1 MFQKNQI
8 NYIKVL
14 YGYLEFFMYLCIE
27 FKNYYM
33 KLAMFDFDNTLVKT
47 PYEDSSY
54 LDTPESLDSDKWEF
68 KFNNNTIQQYNH
80 ESTGNSIVTVL
91 LTNRIDKV
99 KPYVNSILESKK
111 LTFDENLYIKGKTGN
126 RSKGRRVE
134 KLLEKYPQT
143 TEIEY
148 WEDKDKHIKDVK
160 ESCKKYPHIKLK
172 VNKVIT

>member
-1 MFQKNQI
+1 
-8 NYIKVL
+8 
-14 YGYLEFFMYLCIE
+14 
-27 FKNYYM
+27 M

-54 LDTPESLDSDKWEF
+54 LDTQESLDSNKWKF
-68 KFNNNTIQQYNH
+68 KFNKDTLRHYNH

-99 KPYVNSILESKK
+99 KPYVKSILHSKK
-111 LTFDENLYIKGKTGN
+111 LKFDEEMFIKGKTGN

-134 KLLEKYPQT
+134 KLLEKYPET

-148 WEDKDKHIKDVK
+148 WEDKDKHINDVK
-160 ESCKKYPHIKLK
+160 EACKKYPHIKLTI
-172 VNKVIT
+172 NKVSI